1 MSSSECMWFAG
12 KDEAAVLKA
21 KKKRIAEVAG
31 SLKGAAKE
39 HKRQKKKAATA
50 EKGVQPALSLGMI
63 GTTAQTQLPVPQS
76 RVVTN
81 NVQLAPSDC

>member
-39 HKRQKKKAATA
+39 HKRQKKAATA

-63 GTTAQTQLPVPQS
+63 GTTAQDSIASATVSCGHKQCATGS
-76 RVVTN
+76 F
-81 NVQLAPSDC
+81 